1 MTKKN
6 KKKTS
11 KKKEGVNPPSTAIT
25 YNGPTRVPGA
35 LEQRD
40 MVTEPLIYT
49 VDLASTVIG
58 EVLNVF
64 GSSPSSCTDWT
75 SLASMYD
82 EYRTLSIEV
91 HYVPY
96 DRYNRGT
103 TVYTTAL
110 VVCTDQDD
118 IVPLTSYVAGL
129 TYASSKLM
137 SFDTPWKRVVKMSG
151 IENAVWT
158 TTAAPVNLFCVK
170 CYANG
175 LTNSTTY
182 GKIVIYYLVQCR
194 GRN

>member
-6 KKKTS
+6 KKKTI
-11 KKKEGVNPPSTAIT
+11 KKEGVNPPSTAVT

-35 LEQRD
+35 SEQRD
-40 MVTEPLIYT
+40 MVTVPLIYT
-49 VDLASTVIG
+49 VELASTVIG

-64 GSSPSSCTDWT
+64 GSSPSSCTDWG
-75 SLASMYD
+75 SLAAMYD

-91 HYVPY
+91 HYTPY

-103 TVYTTAL
+103 AVYTTSM

-137 SFDTPWKRVVKMSG
+137 SFDQPWKRVVKMSG

-158 TTAAPVNLFCVK
+158 TTAAPLNLYCVK
-170 CYANG
+170 TYGNG

-182 GKIVIYYLVQCR
+182 GRIVIYYLVQVR